1 MAPLAAKLA
10 VFVQSPELPPQMPGE
25 AFAKLYGLTGGEL
38 RVLLVMAS
46 GLSVTETAD
55 MLGLGQT
62 TVRTHLA
69 RAFRKTGTSKQSD
82 LIPHLAPRS
91 RLAVARAGFRRSHQT
106 PCSKTSRN
114 LVAAMQAQRAIRDE
128 AGIGASA

>member
-1 MAPLAAKLA
+1 MTPLAAKLA

-25 AFAKLYGLTGGEL
+25 AFAKLYGLTDGEL

-69 RAFRKTGTSKQSD
+69 RAFRKTGTSKQSGPIR
-82 LIPHLAPRS
+82 LLMPLA
-91 RLAVARAGFRRSHQT
+91 LQ
-106 PCSKTSRN
+106 
-114 LVAAMQAQRAIRDE
+114 IR
-128 AGIGASA
+128 G